1 MSDKTYRNVMLDLET
16 MGNGPAAAIVAIG
29 AVAFDLEAGELGPSY
44 YNRVDLA
51 SSVACGGVMD
61 ASTVKWWLN
70 QGDAARLEIARYDG
84 MNIALALQSFAAWMN
99 ECTPDPEVWGN
110 GASFDNVILRGAYER
125 NGTPAPWKW
134 WNDRCY
140 RTVKAMRRDVPM
152 ERLGTHHNAMADAIS
167 QARHL
172 ITMLTP
178 TKREEA
184 ISLSRET
191 ESHS

>member
-29 AVAFDLEAGELGPSY
+29 AVAFDIEAGELGPSY

-99 ECTPDPEVWGN
+99 ECAPDPEVWGN

-125 NGTPAPWKW
+125 NLTPAPWKW

-140 RTVKAMRRDVPM
+140 RTVKAMHRDVPM

-172 ITMLTP
+172 ITMLNP

-184 ISLSRET
+184 IALSRET
-191 ESHS
+191 ESHF